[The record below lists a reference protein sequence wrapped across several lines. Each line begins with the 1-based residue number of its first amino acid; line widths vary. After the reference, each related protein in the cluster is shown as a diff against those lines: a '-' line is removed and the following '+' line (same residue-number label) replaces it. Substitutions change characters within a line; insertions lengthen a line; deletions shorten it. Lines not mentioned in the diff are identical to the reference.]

1 MLKFSLMDTTTT
13 ALEKK
18 PSSFL
23 NRLTQAAINFWEAPY
38 GAMFFAAFIYLGIS
52 LYSGRIFT
60 VSRFPYFNYL
70 ADAFLNGQLWF
81 RQIPPETHDLVYF
94 AGHYSLY
101 QSPFPAFVILPFI
114 RIFGIGLNDVVYTA
128 LFAILNVG
136 LVAQLLR
143 VTTKNQF
150 LHLSKIQR
158 SVLVFFFTLGTVH
171 FTLAPDGRVW
181 NTALILG
188 FTCVILAYLAA
199 FSLSGPK
206 AWFFTGLALTG
217 AMLTRNHLVFTG
229 IFPAVY
235 LFTRENSWSWGR
247 TFRNLALA
255 ALPLMIGLGFL
266 LYYNQ
271 SRFGNPLDNGIAYHL
286 MADFFRKNFEQYGAF
301 NLHYVPINLYYQY
314 IFYPFPIS
322 NETFMG
328 GSLFLMSPL
337 FFGAFGAFW
346 KPRQKWPVWVLT
358 LSIFFTMIPILL
370 LMGTGWSQFG
380 PRYTL
385 DFTVPLLLLTGIG
398 IERWK
403 PSIIVILALISS
415 VHYIVGLPYWTL
427 I

>member
-1 MLKFSLMDTTTT
+1 METTTT
-13 ALEKK
+13 ILHKN
-18 PSSFL
+18 PPSFL
-23 NRLTQAAINFWEAPY
+23 DRMIQAAINIWEAPY
-38 GAMFFAAFIYLGIS
+38 GAMFFAAFVYLGVS

-70 ADAFLNGQLWF
+70 ADAFLNGQFWF
-81 RQIPPETHDLVYF
+81 RQIPPKTHDLVYF
-94 AGHYSLY
+94 AGNYSLY

-150 LHLSKIQR
+150 MRLSKIQR
-158 SVLVFFFTLGTVH
+158 SGLVFFFTLGTVH
-171 FTLAPDGRVW
+171 FALAPNGNVW

-188 FTCVILAYLAA
+188 FTCTILAYLAA

-235 LFTRENSWSWGR
+235 LLTRENPWNWSR
-247 TFRNLALA
+247 AFRNLALA
-255 ALPLMIGLGFL
+255 ALPLMVGLGFL

-271 SRFGNPLDNGIAYHL
+271 ARFGNPLDNGIACHQ
-286 MADFFRKNFEQYGAF
+286 MADFFRDNFEQYGAF

-322 NETFMG
+322 NESFMG
-328 GSLFLMSPL
+328 GSLFLLSPL
-337 FFGAFGAFW
+337 FFGALGAFW
-346 KPRQKWPVWVLT
+346 KPRQKWPVWILT
-358 LSIFFTMIPILL
+358 LSILFTTIPILL
-370 LMGTGWSQFG
+370 LMGTGWVQFG

-385 DFTVPLLLLTGIG
+385 DFTVPLLLLTALG

-403 PSIIVILALISS
+403 PAVIIVLALISS
-415 VHYIVGLPYWTL
+415 AHFIIGLPYWTL